1 MRNPDKPLPLRDALL
16 RFFPAF
22 DPTAAGEQHPIARL
36 CAHIDHMSHPRYGWA
51 STEDAFDAEM
61 EMLCDLLD
69 ETEAPYFIR
78 YIVSRDILVVPECFA
93 KWSKRVQGL
102 GIELCYGGTQDQRFW
117 AIEPYFTGEG
127 SALVDVGCGKGFY
140 LLRLASR
147 YKHVIGF
154 EAQGMERERAAQA
167 MAADGI
173 EHVSLEGAFGKQLLP
188 EHADVLLTEV
198 VEHIPYSKAIELVQ
212 AVSRQRPRL
221 FVITAPNRE
230 FNPHY
235 RIEKGF
241 RHQDHKWEPTRAEF
255 VEFVR
260 TATRGHALEVR
271 FRAVGDKV
279 QGVPTSLM
287 AVVSC

>member
-1 MRNPDKPLPLRDALL
+1 MRNPDKALPLRDALP
-16 RFFPAF
+16 RFFPRF
-22 DPTAAGEQHPIARL
+22 DPSAAGEQHPISRL
-36 CAHIDHMSHPRYGWA
+36 CAHIEHLSQLRHERPSSGN
-51 STEDAFDAEM
+51 ELDAEIGK
-61 EMLCDLLD
+61 LCKLLD
-69 ETEAPYFIR
+69 EAEAPYFVR
-78 YIVSRDILVVPECFA
+78 YIVSRDILVAPECFA
-93 KWSKRVQGL
+93 KWSKRVQGH
-102 GIELCYGGTQDQRFW
+102 GIELCYGGTQDQRFG

-147 YKHVIGF
+147 YNRVIGF
-154 EAQGMERERAAQA
+154 EAQGVERERAAKA
-167 MAADGI
+167 LAADGI
-173 EHVSLEGAFGKQLLP
+173 EHVTLEGAFGKQLLP
-188 EHADVLLTEV
+188 EDADVLLTEV
-198 VEHIPYSKAIELVQ
+198 VEHIPYPKAIELVQ
-212 AVSRQRPRL
+212 VISQQRPRV

-230 FNPHY
+230 FNTHY

-260 TATRGHALEVR
+260 AATCGHALEVR